1 MFETLAALSSL
12 GWNVGRLGLV
22 SGSLVLSAYRN
33 EERLEIVYQATPKG
47 LRANSR
53 YRQVQQLHAIPPG
66 GLRPDLVLRRTVD
79 GADHWLLVEVKGGER
94 KIEESARAALLDLLA
109 YRSAFS
115 YALADA
121 PAPYGL
127 GLAWGAEL
135 EPSRE
140 GEILLC
146 SPDHLPEALERTFG

>member
-1 MFETLAALSSL
+1 
-12 GWNVGRLGLV
+12 V
-22 SGSLVLSAYRN
+22 SGSLFLRARRKG
-33 EERLEIVYQATPKG
+33 ERLEIVYQATPN
-47 LRANSR
+47 LLSANSR
-53 YRQVQQLHAIPPG
+53 YRQVQKLHAIPPG
-66 GLRPDLVLRRTVD
+66 GLRPDLVLRRTD
-79 GADHWLLVEVKGGER
+79 NGADQWLLIEVKGGER

-121 PAPYGL
+121 PAAYGL
-127 GLAWGAEL
+127 GVAWGAEL

-146 SPDHLPEALERTFG
+146 SPDHLPEALERVFG